1 MSFERLIETIRKNLV
16 IAISGVITATCMTVY
31 VLHIDKKPDLES
43 EIEQIDIRIST
54 MLRNITNSAGLEE
67 DIEVVNSQIS
77 ELEERM
83 FQSQELATNY
93 NYFFSIETSTNVSLS
108 ELKQVEIVTED
119 ANQKKHKMPNPIAD
133 AYVKIRYDM
142 RVNGTFRDLVNF
154 MRTLEGGPSFYQ
166 LEKFRLSK
174 SSVGGDELLSMDV
187 SFFML
192 GKKAS

>member
-1 MSFERLIETIRKNLV
+1 MNFEVLIETIRKNLV
-16 IAISGVITATCMTVY
+16 IAISGVVTATCMTVY
-31 VLHIDKKPDLES
+31 VLHMDKKSDLDS

-67 DIEVVNSQIS
+67 DIEVVKSQIL

-93 NYFFSIETSTNVSLS
+93 NYFFNIEASTNVSLS
-108 ELKQVEIVTED
+108 DLKQVEIVTED
-119 ANQKKHKMPNPIAD
+119 ANQKKRKMPNPIMD
-133 AYVKIRYDM
+133 AYVKIRYHM
-142 RVNGTFRDLVNF
+142 KATGTYQDLVNF
-154 MRTLEGGPSFYQ
+154 IRNLEGGPSFYR

-174 SSVGGDELLSMDV
+174 SSAGGDELLSMDV
-187 SFFML
+187 SFLML

>member
-1 MSFERLIETIRKNLV
+1 MNFERLIETVRKNLV
-16 IAISGVITATCMTVY
+16 VAISGVVTANCMTVY
-31 VLHIDKKPDLES
+31 VLHMDKKPDLES
-43 EIEQIDIRIST
+43 EIEQIDTRIST

-67 DIEVVNSQIS
+67 DIEVVKSQIL

-93 NYFFSIETSTNVSLS
+93 NYFFNIEKSTNVSLS
-108 ELKQVEIVTED
+108 DLKQVEIVTGD

-174 SSVGGDELLSMDV
+174 SSAGGSELLSMDV
-187 SFFML
+187 SFLML